1 MSSKLGTLT
10 LDLVARIGNFTG
22 PIQQAENQANSSFK
36 KMREHVNTYGAAL
49 ATISA
54 GAVVALAGMA
64 VEYAN
69 QADELERMAFKAN
82 ATTQEFQKM
91 ATGAAAFGIEGEQ
104 LADIMKDFN
113 EKLGELTSVGAGG
126 GVDFFEQ
133 IAVKTEGSAEA
144 ARKLILEMQK
154 LSGPQ
159 ALQMYVDKLQEAGVT
174 QQQMSFYLESM
185 GSDLTNLIPLLVN
198 GGEGFKLYGDLAER
212 AGIIMSDSTRES
224 AIMLKDQIYMLDLQ
238 LQGAKNQLMQAV
250 IPAFVDIAAAFFD
263 GSEQG
268 VQFTSVAEG
277 IANTLKGLA
286 SIALGVAAAFQL
298 VGKAVGG
305 IAAMGGAVFSEMD
318 WYEMNPVGILKSV
331 WDARDQIST
340 ITSTMREDLS
350 NTAFDY
356 GERINKVWEGG
367 SSAQAKQ
374 LRGLRQAK
382 VDAKGA
388 ANGMDD
394 LVDKQNKAAKSSE
407 KHTKAQ
413 KENNKALTDAQ
424 KLLYDYG
431 TEFQRIDYD
440 LAEQSKLIQGAAL
453 KPDAKL
459 LMLKEARDL
468 SAARKNVTLLEYE
481 ADLDS
486 WSWTEEKKLQKTL
499 ELEKQ
504 KVLATKGMSDN
515 ERKERVKS
523 LEEIHKN
530 QMAWLQLEQAER
542 LSNAQELFRTDLQN
556 MEVRYEVQ
564 RARIKKDLSISPEDR
579 EVYINA
585 SYRSQDRENDTS
597 NRTAWTEYQSSINI
611 DTSAEDAQAR
621 RNEAIQAALEWQ
633 LITQE
638 EYQDALLKSQMTYEQ
653 SKREIALASAGSMI
667 GNMTDLMGSLLGE
680 QSSGYKAMF
689 AVQKAFAIAEVLL
702 NAPKSYSKAYDAMIG
717 VPYVGPVLAPIAGGV
732 AVAAQLAQ
740 VAMLQSVNVK
750 GMAHDGI
757 DNIPSEGTWL
767 LDKGERVVDSRTNS
781 DLKNYLSNN
790 KSGNG
795 VTVNV
800 NVPNGYTA
808 KQSRDSNGNVTIDIV
823 EQKIAEAIDSI
834 GNPNSIA
841 SRTIQNAFGLAPNR
855 SY

>member
-22 PIQQAENQANSSFK
+22 PIQQAENQSNTSFK
-36 KMREHVNTYGAAL
+36 KMREHANTYGTAI
-49 ATISA
+49 ATVGA
-54 GAVVALAGMA
+54 GVVVALAGMA

-238 LQGAKNQLMQAV
+238 LQGAENQLMQAV
-250 IPAFVDIAAAFFD
+250 IPAFVDIASAFFD

-277 IANTLKGLA
+277 VANTLKGLA

-298 VGKAVGG
+298 VGKTIGG

-331 WDARDQIST
+331 WDARDQISS

-350 NTAFDY
+350 NTALDY
-356 GERINKVWEGG
+356 GERINKVWDGG

-374 LRGLRQAK
+374 LRGLRQ
-382 VDAKGA
+382 VRIDAKGA

-440 LAEQSKLIQGAAL
+440 LVEQSKLIQGAAL
-453 KPDAKL
+453 KPNAKM
-459 LMLKEARDL
+459 LMLNEAKAL
-468 SAARKNVTLLEYE
+468 SEAKKKVTLLEYE

-486 WSWTEEKKLQKTL
+486 WSWTEEKKLEKTL
-499 ELEKQ
+499 DLEKQ
-504 KVLATKGMSDN
+504 KVLATKGMSDD
-515 ERKERVKS
+515 ERKERLKS

-542 LSNAQELFRTDLQN
+542 LSNAQEMFRTDLQN
-556 MEVRYEVQ
+556 MEARYEIE
-564 RARIKKDLSISPEDR
+564 RAKISKDLSISPEDR

-585 SYRSQDRENDTS
+585 SYRSQDHENDS
-597 NRTAWTEYQSSINI
+597 SRRAAWTEYQNESGI
-611 DTSAEDAQAR
+611 DTSAEDAQSK
-621 RNEAIQAALEWQ
+621 RNEAIQTAFEWQ

-638 EYQDALLKSQMTYEQ
+638 EYQAKL
-653 SKREIALASAGSMI
+653 LASEQQYQADRASLAFSSGESIAGSFSEMFKTI
-667 GNMTDLMGSLLGE
+667 GGE
-680 QSSGYKAMF
+680 QSTAYKAMF
-689 AVQKAFAIAEVLL
+689 AIEKGFAIAQSIMAIQTGIA
-702 NAPKSYSKAYDAMIG
+702 NAMSLPFPANLG
-717 VPYVGPVLAPIAGGV
+717 
-732 AVAAQLAQ
+732 AAAT
-740 VAMLQSVNVK
+740 VAMETANIVSTIQSISLT

-757 DNIPSEGTWL
+757 ANVPEEGTWL
-767 LDKGERVVDSRTNS
+767 LSKGERVLNPQDNKALTNMI
-781 DLKNYLSNN
+781 NN
-790 KSGNG
+790 GG
-795 VTVNV
+795 GGGDVTIQVNV
-800 NVPNGYTA
+800 TDSGVNTSGGNTQNQ
-808 KQSRDSNGNVTIDIV
+808 KQLGD
-823 EQKIAEAIDSI
+823 AI
-834 GNPNSIA
+834 GNAVRAVII
-841 SRTIQNAFGLAPNR
+841 REKRQGGLL
-855 SY
+855 SK

>member
-22 PIQQAENQANSSFK
+22 PIQQAENQTNSSFK

-250 IPAFVDIAAAFFD
+250 IPAFVDIASAFFD

-350 NTAFDY
+350 NTALDY

-382 VDAKGA
+382 IDAKGA

-407 KHTKAQ
+407 KHTKSI
-413 KENNKALTDAQ
+413 KDNNKSLTDAQ

-431 TEFQRIDYD
+431 TEFQKIDYD
-440 LAEQSKLIQGAAL
+440 LAEELSRIQESSL
-453 KPDAKL
+453 KDYPKTRMLADAK
-459 LMLKEARDL
+459 KISEARKQV
-468 SAARKNVTLLEYE
+468 ALLEYE
-481 ADLDS
+481 SDLDS
-486 WSWTEEKKLQKTL
+486 WSWTEEKKLEKTL
-499 ELEKQ
+499 DLEKQ
-504 KVLATKGMSDN
+504 KVLATKGMSDD
-515 ERKERVKS
+515 ERKERLKS

-542 LSNAQELFRTDLQN
+542 LSNAQEIFRTDLQN
-556 MEVRYEVQ
+556 MEARYEIE
-564 RARIKKDLSISPEDR
+564 RAKISKDLSISPEDR
-579 EVYINA
+579 EVYIGA
-585 SYRSQDRENDTS
+585 SNKSQDRENDS
-597 NRTAWTEYQSSINI
+597 SRRYAWTEYQNEIGI
-611 DTSAEDAQAR
+611 DTSAEDAQAK
-621 RNEAIQAALEWQ
+621 RNEAIQAAFEWQ

-638 EYQDALLKSQMTYEQ
+638 EYQAKL
-653 SKREIALASAGSMI
+653 LASEQQYQADRASLAFSSGESIAGSFSEMFKTI
-667 GNMTDLMGSLLGE
+667 GGE
-680 QSSGYKAMF
+680 QSAAYKAMF
-689 AVQKAFAIAEVLL
+689 AIEKGFAIAQSIMAIQTGIA
-702 NAPKSYSKAYDAMIG
+702 NAMSLPFPANLG
-717 VPYVGPVLAPIAGGV
+717 
-732 AVAAQLAQ
+732 AAAT
-740 VAMLQSVNVK
+740 VAMETANIVSTIQSISLV
-750 GMAHDGI
+750 GMAHNGI

-767 LDKGERVVDSRTNS
+767 LDGGERVLNPQQNK
-781 DLKNYLSNN
+781 DLTNYLSNS
-790 KSGNG
+790 KSQGPNIVINNNG
-795 VTVNV
+795 SSKVTARQGADGKIYVTVDEV
-800 NVPNGYTA
+800 
-808 KQSRDSNGNVTIDIV
+808 QEIV
-823 EQKIAEAIDSI
+823 AGQLR
-834 GNPNSIA
+834 NPNSQI
-841 SRTIQNAFGLAPNR
+841 SKSVQQNTTATR
-855 SY
+855 RR

>member
-36 KMREHVNTYGAAL
+36 KMREHVNNYGAAI
-49 ATISA
+49 ATAGA

-64 VEYAN
+64 VEYSN

-82 ATTQEFQKM
+82 TTTQEFQKM

-113 EKLGELTSVGAGG
+113 EKLGELTSVGGG
-126 GVDFFEQ
+126 GGIDFFEQ
-133 IAVKTEGSAEA
+133 IAIKTEGSADA
-144 ARKLILEMQK
+144 AKKLILEMQK

-212 AGIIMSDSTRES
+212 AGIIMSDNTRES

-250 IPAFVDIAAAFFD
+250 IPAFVDIASAFFD
-263 GSEQG
+263 GSEEG

-277 IANTLKGLA
+277 IADSLRFVAKVAIGAATAIQVVGKFLG
-286 SIALGVAAAFQL
+286 GVAATAGAILSGNINDTQ
-298 VGKAVGG
+298 A
-305 IAAMGGAVFSEMD
+305 IEDAM
-318 WYEMNPVGILKSV
+318 L
-331 WDARDQIST
+331 
-340 ITSTMREDLS
+340 EDLNATVLAAGDKLS
-350 NTAFDY
+350 
-356 GERINKVWEGG
+356 RIDSGVA
-367 SSAQAKQ
+367 SSQAKQ
-374 LRGLRQAK
+374 LRALRQTR
-382 VDAKGA
+382 VEAKGVA
-388 ANGMDD
+388 GGMDE
-394 LVDKQNKAAKSSE
+394 LVEKQTKATKASE
-407 KHTKAQ
+407 KQTKAQ
-413 KENNKALTDAQ
+413 IENNKALSDAQ

-431 TEFQRIDYD
+431 TEFQKIDYD
-440 LAEQSKLIQGAAL
+440 LAEQSTLIRGAAL
-453 KPDAKL
+453 KPNAKL
-459 LMLKEARDL
+459 LMLKEAKEL
-468 SAARKNVTLLEYE
+468 SDARKNVTLLEYE

-486 WSWTEEKKLQKTL
+486 WSWTEENKLQKTL

-504 KVLATKGMSDN
+504 KVLATKGMSDG
-515 ERKERVKS
+515 ERKERLRS

-530 QMAWLQLEQAER
+530 QMGWLQLEQAER
-542 LSNAQELFRTDLQN
+542 LSNAQEIFRTDLQN
-556 MEVRYEVQ
+556 MEAKYEIQ

-579 EVYINA
+579 EIYINA

-597 NRTAWTEYQSSINI
+597 NRTAWTEYQNAINI

-621 RNEAIQAALEWQ
+621 RNEAIQAAFEWQ

-638 EYQDALLKSQMTYEQ
+638 EYQDALLKSQMSYEQ
-653 SKREIALASAGSMI
+653 SKREIALVSAGSMI

-757 DNIPSEGTWL
+757 DNIPREGTWL
-767 LDKGERVVDSRTNS
+767 LDGGERVLNPQQNK
-781 DLKNYLSNN
+781 DLTNYLSNN

-808 KQSRDSNGNVTIDIV
+808 KQSRDSNGNVNIDIV

-834 GNPNSIA
+834 GNPNSTA
-841 SRTIQNAFGLAPNR
+841 SRTIQNAFGLAPAR
-855 SY
+855 